1 MADDMVRD
9 ILRMVR
15 GLPANPTADD
25 FWRLDRQIRD
35 LWGGQR
41 TYICKAQTEGK
52 VFRLAESLAA
62 GRPLSEARNALGLHR
77 RTCHRLLRRRWVSG
91 Y

>member
-1 MADDMVRD
+1 MPNDLVRD

-15 GLPANPTADD
+15 DLPANPKDDD

-35 LWGGQR
+35 IWGGQR
-41 TYICKAQTEGK
+41 TYVCKAKTEGK
-52 VFRLAESLAA
+52 AWRLAESLAA
-62 GRPLSEARNALGLHR
+62 GRPLSEARNQLGLRR
-77 RTCHRLLRRRWVSG
+77 RTCERLLRRRWVSG